1 MAKGRKYPKA
11 PRKPKASASLAQHEA
26 YHQRVKEWQ
35 RKCVDIDKEK
45 AERERADPGQQD
57 RPGAIAERERAAKKT
72 QQLHSHISGVKRR
85 GR

>member
-45 AERERADPGQQD
+45 AERERA
-57 RPGAIAERERAAKKT
+57 AKKT